1 MEVYVETATL
11 ETAATRVL
19 EALGA
24 PESTA
29 TVVAQSLTRA
39 DARTGGTHGVGLLPL
54 YAAMIDGDAIEPTA
68 TPSVERD
75 GSTACVD
82 GHDAFGQLV
91 GREATA
97 VGVDAALESGVSVV
111 GVRNGSHL
119 GRLGEWAERAADHG
133 LCSLVF
139 SNTGGGAK
147 NVAPYGG
154 HTRALS
160 TNPVAFGVPTFEAAD
175 FDIVV
180 DFATSQVSGSVIRDA
195 ARTGVDLKAAWTT
208 TEDGTPVDSAG
219 AFLEGDGAL
228 LPLGGRE
235 TGHKGYGL
243 AVVAEVLGAMAG
255 GTVVGQSDPE
265 WFSNAA
271 TFVFVDP
278 TRFGPRVEFER
289 RLEAVIE
296 HLHESGDTVRIPGEG
311 STHRGQQAQEKG
323 VHLEAHVRDA
333 LTSLAADLEVE
344 LPEPLGK
351 HQSDV
356 PTGDGDDDDQ
366 DDVRTW

>member
-1 MEVYVETATL
+1 MYVETATV

-19 EALGA
+19 EALGT

-29 TVVAQSLTRA
+29 TIVAQSLTRS

-54 YAAMIDGDAIEPTA
+54 YAAMIEDGAIEAAA
-68 TPSVERD
+68 TPSVQRD

-82 GHDAFGQLV
+82 GHDAFGQVV

-111 GVRNGSHL
+111 GVRNGCHL

-133 LCSLVF
+133 LCSIIF

-154 HTRALS
+154 HSRALS
-160 TNPVAFGVPTFEAAD
+160 TNPVAFGVPTFGAAD

-243 AVVAEVLGAMAG
+243 AVIAEALGAMAG
-255 GTVVGQSDPE
+255 GSVVGETEPD

-289 RLEAVIE
+289 RLEAVIT
-296 HLHESGDTVRIPGEG
+296 HLHESDDDVRLPGEG
-311 STHRGQQAQEKG
+311 ATRRGRQAQEKG
-323 VHLEAHVRDA
+323 VHLEVHIRDA
-333 LTSLAADLEVE
+333 LTSLATDLGVE
-344 LPEPLGK
+344 LPGPLAK

-356 PTGDGDDDDQ
+356 STGDGDGDDQ